1 VAAEDYGLAR
11 RMWHQLEPVHAVF
24 WYAPEVF
31 AEAATL
37 GYDVATRW
45 PSYFAWRLAPL
56 GAAGSL
62 AATSACYSFSP
73 DMVAEH
79 VPAAWS
85 VAPPE
90 QVLAA
95 RERAVDRLYRRLLG
109 DLIGS
114 PGLAEAA
121 DLAREAAAAADTAG
135 RPLAAATADLPWPG
149 QPHLV
154 LWQAISLLREH
165 RGDGHI
171 AALMAAGLDPCEA
184 LVSFAAIGAAPEE
197 TFASRGWSAPD
208 WAVARDRLAA
218 RGWIDAS
225 GTATERGRDG
235 RDEIE
240 WRTDR
245 LADAPWRVL
254 GSARAQRLAEL
265 AGPILGAAF
274 ESGLL
279 PSQSTLGILTVPAPV
294 PRP

>member
-1 VAAEDYGLAR
+1 MAAEDYGLAR

-31 AEAATL
+31 AEAAAL
-37 GYDVATRW
+37 GYDVTTRW

-56 GAAGSL
+56 GAVGSL

-90 QVLAA
+90 HVLAV

-135 RPLAAATADLPWPG
+135 RPLAAATADLP
-149 QPHLV
+149 
-154 LWQAISLLREH
+154 
-165 RGDGHI
+165 
-171 AALMAAGLDPCEA
+171 
-184 LVSFAAIGAAPEE
+184 
-197 TFASRGWSAPD
+197 
-208 WAVARDRLAA
+208 
-218 RGWIDAS
+218 
-225 GTATERGRDG
+225 
-235 RDEIE
+235 
-240 WRTDR
+240 
-245 LADAPWRVL
+245 
-254 GSARAQRLAEL
+254 
-265 AGPILGAAF
+265 
-274 ESGLL
+274 
-279 PSQSTLGILTVPAPV
+279 
-294 PRP
+294 